1 MKLKTILNEK
11 LVNSSW
17 LQDVSY
23 YGRHN
28 KYFPNEEIIV
38 FKVKN
43 NPKTYIVRGCTRK
56 DYIDWIHSPSKGR
69 FFHILKKKFNRDWY
83 LTNPFRSIPG
93 IKVKPNKTIVKK
105 ES

>member
-1 MKLKTILNEK
+1 MKLRQILNER

-28 KYFPNEEIIV
+28 KFFPNEEIIL
-38 FKVKN
+38 FKVKG

-56 DYIDWIHSPSKGR
+56 DYIDWIKAPSKGK
-69 FFHILKKKFNRDWY
+69 FYHILKHKFNRDWY
-83 LTNPFRSIPG
+83 LTNPFRIISRQKIRP
-93 IKVKPNKTIVKK
+93 TI
-105 ES
+105 

>member
-1 MKLKTILNEK
+1 MKIKQILNER

-28 KYFPNEEIIV
+28 QYFPGEEIIT
-38 FKVKN
+38 FKVKR

-56 DYIDWIHSPSKGR
+56 DYIDWIKAPSKGR
-69 FFHILKKKFNRDWY
+69 FFRVLQKKFNRDWY
-83 LTNPFRSIPG
+83 LTNPFRIIKG
-93 IKVKPNKTIVKK
+93 IKVRPTK
-105 ES
+105 

>member
-1 MKLKTILNEK
+1 MKIKTFLNEK

-17 LQDVSY
+17 LQDISY

-28 KYFPNEEIIV
+28 KMYPGEEIIT

-56 DYIDWIHSPSKGR
+56 DYLDWVSPNTTSKGK
-69 FFHILKKKFNRDWY
+69 FYHIIKKKFNRDWF
-83 LTNPFRSIPG
+83 LTNPFKPIPG
-93 IKVKPNKTIVKK
+93 IKVRPTKNNL
-105 ES
+105 